1 MGAASTMRVRALE
14 KLAAA
19 CYRRVNGRHARD
31 VTRGIVEGA
40 DASSSSSSRHPRQ
53 LTSTTT
59 RSLSTTPTP
68 APSIIVNHPKRFEA
82 ASILHARPWN
92 RLEVPSLVSAITCTH
107 KTVELVDGVECPLA
121 HPRGATRNP
130 AVAYDADYDHLAKL
144 CEHFGAAIPPRGVS
158 FHSCHLTPHLT
169 LRWER
174 HTEAQTYQLTREGGA
189 DGGLGPE
196 TLDAPFDARNVA
208 VSFVP
213 GEWVATIPGRVIC
226 ATHLVVTD
234 DVMDHGA
241 ESAKRARSTSVLNP
255 NSSSSAAEDD
265 AEAHEASGA
274 IIEDLRR
281 LFGSSEHDVI
291 TGCELEKGRFRCFSD
306 WRSHGDGFNRVVIRH
321 QKDDARAFV
330 RTSAGKAA
338 QRMVELDKYRM
349 LALMAMPFAQGIA
362 RRVDALND
370 ELKDVAEKVDVIESM
385 DEDDKRNLL
394 TRLTRLAVAGQRLSA
409 IAHDRFNA
417 SNAYASIVE
426 DRLEYM
432 RAGRITGVPSMNT
445 FLDAAMKPA
454 LRTFNATQRRLDKVA
469 MSSQLTA
476 EIIRTRLTLE
486 QHAQSNENLRELKK
500 TSSTQL
506 MMQHNVEGLSAVAIT
521 YYSLGVLGY
530 LLKAA
535 SATPYAP
542 PVPTEL
548 ALGGAIPII
557 WGAVT
562 VAISRMKRAAAIE
575 GGAEKH

>member
-19 CYRRVNGRHARD
+19 CYRRVGGRHAGD
-31 VTRGIVEGA
+31 VTRRIGEGA
-40 DASSSSSSRHPRQ
+40 DASSASSRHPRQ
-53 LTSTTT
+53 LTSPTT
-59 RSLSTTPTP
+59 RSLSTTPTRSR
-68 APSIIVNHPKRFEA
+68 SIIVNHPTRFEA

-130 AVAYDADYDHLAKL
+130 AVAYDADYDHLASL
-144 CEHFGAAIPPRGVS
+144 CEHFGATPPTRGTS
-158 FHSCHLTPHLT
+158 FHSCHLTPSLA

-174 HTEAQTYQLTREGGA
+174 HAEAQTYQFTRCGDLDEA
-189 DGGLGPE
+189 A
-196 TLDAPFDARNVA
+196 LDAPFDAANVA
-208 VSFVP
+208 VAAVPAAWVASVP
-213 GEWVATIPGRVIC
+213 GAVIC
-226 ATHLVVTD
+226 ATHLAVTD
-234 DVMDHGA
+234 ETVGG
-241 ESAKRARSTSVLNP
+241 
-255 NSSSSAAEDD
+255 SSKATFSAAAPAEEDD
-265 AEAHEASGA
+265 RAKHEASAA

-281 LFGSSEHDVI
+281 LFGSSENDVI

-321 QKDDARAFV
+321 QRDDARAFV

-338 QRMVELDKYRM
+338 QRMIELDKYRM
-349 LALMAMPFAQGIA
+349 LALMAMPFAQGLG
-362 RRVDALND
+362 RRVDALNE
-370 ELKDVAEKVDVIESM
+370 ELKDVAESVDAMDGE
-385 DEDDKRNLL
+385 DEDGKRDLL
-394 TRLTRLAVAGQRLSA
+394 GRLTRLAVTGQRLSA

-432 RAGRITGVPSMNT
+432 RAGRIAGVPSVNT

-575 GGAEKH
+575 RGAGRH

>member
-1 MGAASTMRVRALE
+1 MRVRALE
-14 KLAAA
+14 KLAAG
-19 CYRRVNGRHARD
+19 CFRRVDGRHAGD

-40 DASSSSSSRHPRQ
+40 NASFSSSRHPRQ

-59 RSLSTTPTP
+59 RSLSTTPTRS
-68 APSIIVNHPKRFEA
+68 PSIIVNHPKRFEA

-92 RLEVPSLVSAITCTH
+92 RLEVPSLVSAITSTH

-121 HPRGATRNP
+121 LPRGATRNP
-130 AVAYDADYDHLAKL
+130 AVAYDADYDHLASL
-144 CEHFGAAIPPRGVS
+144 CEHFGATPPARGAS
-158 FHSCHLTPHLT
+158 FHSCHLTPSLT

-174 HTEAQTYQLTREGGA
+174 HAEAQTYQFTRSGDLDEA
-189 DGGLGPE
+189 A
-196 TLDAPFDARNVA
+196 LDAPFDAANVA
-208 VSFVP
+208 VAAVP
-213 GEWVATIPGRVIC
+213 AAWVASTPGAVIC
-226 ATHLVVTD
+226 ATHLAVTD
-234 DVMDHGA
+234 ETVGVASKEASA
-241 ESAKRARSTSVLNP
+241 EPQLAPS
-255 NSSSSAAEDD
+255 EDD
-265 AEAHEASGA
+265 RAKHEASAA

-321 QKDDARAFV
+321 QRDDARAFV

-338 QRMVELDKYRM
+338 QRMIELDKYRM
-349 LALMAMPFAQGIA
+349 LALMAMPFARGLG
-362 RRVDALND
+362 RRVDALNE
-370 ELKDVAEKVDVIESM
+370 ELKDVAERACAMDGE
-385 DEDDKRNLL
+385 DEDGKRDLL
-394 TRLTRLAVAGQRLSA
+394 GRLTRLAVTGQRLSA

-432 RAGRITGVPSMNT
+432 RAGRIAGVPSVNT

-575 GGAEKH
+575 GGGAGKH